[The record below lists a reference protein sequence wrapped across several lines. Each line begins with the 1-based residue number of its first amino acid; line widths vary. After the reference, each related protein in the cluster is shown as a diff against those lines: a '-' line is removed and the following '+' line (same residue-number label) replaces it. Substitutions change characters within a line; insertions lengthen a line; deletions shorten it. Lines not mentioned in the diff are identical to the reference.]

1 MKVIKQSVY
10 LQIADEFKNRID
22 LGLLKEG
29 DRLASCRDLAMQ
41 MGINP
46 MTVQRAYSLLEDEG
60 YIYSI
65 PKKGLYVA
73 PRDKNDH
80 SERVARTKINE
91 IKSAGIAR
99 QRLISLV
106 NEIYGENND

>member
-1 MKVIKQSVY
+1 MKIFKQSVY
-10 LQIADEFKNRID
+10 LQIAEDFKNKID
-22 LGLLKEG
+22 LGLLREN

-46 MTVQRAYSLLEDEG
+46 NTVQRAYTLLENEG

-73 PRDKNDH
+73 PRDKTDY
-80 SERVARTKINE
+80 SERAAKQKINE
-91 IKSAGIAR
+91 IKEAGITR
-99 QRLISLV
+99 QRLISLA
-106 NEIYGENND
+106 NEIYGENDD

>member
-1 MKVIKQSVY
+1 MKIIKQSVY
-10 LQIADEFKNRID
+10 LQIADDLKNKID
-22 LGLLKEG
+22 LGLLREN

-46 MTVQRAYSLLEDEG
+46 NTVQKAYSQLENDG
-60 YIYSI
+60 YVYSI

-73 PRDKNDH
+73 PRDKAEFC
-80 SERVARTKINE
+80 ERAAKQKIAE
-91 IKSAGIAR
+91 IKKAGITR

-106 NEIYGENND
+106 NEIYGDNND